1 MASRYHVESVERAFR
16 ILEAFG
22 PETRQM
28 GLSDLARRSGLNK
41 ATARRLALT
50 LCDLGY
56 LVLTAERAFCL
67 TSRVLDLGSRFLRA
81 LTLPELAEPLLLAL
95 SQRVE
100 ESVNLAIRDGRDVL
114 YVLRIPAA
122 ERILAVN
129 LNVGS
134 RLPLHATSLGKALLL
149 DSMTPE
155 ALVAIL
161 GEPPWQAFTP
171 ATRTEPQG
179 LLADLAWA
187 RERGFALGDG
197 DLEVGLRAIAAP
209 VRGPDGSV
217 VASVNVSTNALR
229 VPKAA
234 LVGPMAASLL
244 ETAAHIGELMG
255 QGLSGAAAATGDTH
269 EKWGQRA

>member
-56 LVLTAERAFCL
+56 LSLVADHAFGLTP
-67 TSRVLDLGSRFLRA
+67 RVLDLGSRFLGA
-81 LTLPELAEPLLLAL
+81 LSLPELAEPLLLAL
-95 SQRVE
+95 SRDVE

-134 RLPLHATSLGKALLL
+134 RLPLHATSLGKALLV
-149 DSMTPE
+149 DSTTPE

-171 ATRTEPQG
+171 ATRTEPQA
-179 LLADLAWA
+179 LSADLASV
-187 RERGFALGDG
+187 RQRGFALSDG
-197 DLEVGLRAIAAP
+197 ELEVGLRAIAAP

-217 VASVNVSTNALR
+217 VASVNVSTHSLR

-234 LVGPMAASLL
+234 LVGPMAARLL
-244 ETAAHIGELMG
+244 ETAAHIEELIG
-255 QGLSGAAAATGDTH
+255 QGLSGAVAATGDAH